1 MLKPSFWLLKPS
13 FPIVSQSFPT
23 HYPSVSVRLP
33 IGSRTAKSV
42 SIPITTA
49 FTRTRPC
56 EFPTIGKQTNQWNL
70 NNSTSVCTCV
80 INSYYYYYNIFFVKK
95 HHYMVEKW
103 YCFWYYHV
111 LSTFV
116 TVAILYVFNVCLSN
130 KHSKTNCVFEWT
142 KLTRKVLVNMAHFQ
156 LNGSLLKLVSKYI

>member
-70 NNSTSVCTCV
+70 NNSASVCTCV
-80 INSYYYYYNIFFVKK
+80 INSFILLLLQYVFSEETPLHGRK
-95 HHYMVEKW
+95 MVLLL
-103 YCFWYYHV
+103 V
-111 LSTFV
+111 LSCT
-116 TVAILYVFNVCLSN
+116 INVCHSCNSICLLMFACQ
-130 KHSKTNCVFEWT
+130 KKSKTVF
-142 KLTRKVLVNMAHFQ
+142 
-156 LNGSLLKLVSKYI
+156 LNERNWLAKCWSTWPIFN